1 MLVALEINDIAV
13 VYFSPSITRLLK
25 VINDKKEM
33 LVPGDSSCLYDL
45 RTFSRGWGTNPLG
58 RS

>member
-33 LVPGDSSCLYDL
+33 LVPGDSSGLYDL
-45 RTFSRGWGTNPLG
+45 RTCSRGRRTNPLG